1 MTPLDYSPPGSSVH
15 GILQSR
21 LSEWVAISSFPSLA
35 GLPDPGTEP
44 VSLASPASAGGFF
57 TSSATWEATYAC
69 RWNLR
74 LNLEVVNFYFKF
86 IPEVTI

>member
-1 MTPLDYSPPGSSVH
+1 MTPLDYSPPGSTVH

-21 LSEWVAISSFPSLA
+21 ILEWVAISSFPSLA
-35 GLPDPGTEP
+35 SLPGPGTEP
-44 VSLASPASAGGFF
+44 VSLASPVLAGGFF
-57 TSSATWEATYAC
+57 ISSATWEAIYAS

-74 LNLEVVNFYFKF
+74 LNLEAVNFSFKF